1 MCIFFIFYIN
11 QQTYTL
17 IMQEYESENIKR
29 DECLKVLTE
38 NIKKHLH
45 IVFCVNYATAFY
57 K

>member
-45 IVFCVNYATAFY
+45 IVFCVNYATPFY